1 MALASALGLLAA
13 GPPAEAQARTAYVVD
28 RALDVVVPVDLDTMQ
43 PGQAIPVGDP
53 QTVDHPAGIAVA
65 PDGKRAYVTLSNAAA
80 VAVIDTQ
87 GNAVVDTITIPD
99 TSPYGIAFAPD
110 GKSVYV
116 SDPMHGAVHVI
127 DPEDNVVV
135 ASYATGGT
143 FPFAIAVSPDG
154 GTLYVANA
162 GTGTVAAID
171 AKTGERALID
181 VGAEPLRIT
190 LTPDG
195 NFAYVPLIRTGEIQV
210 IDTRAKDVVKTISL
224 GGRPLVARV
233 TPDGKTVY
241 VALWDTPSK
250 VYAIDVETNAVAGE
264 VPVDDS
270 PIELVINPDGRSAY
284 VYSSPAH
291 TITPI
296 DTATGKAGSPL
307 ALPNHGLAS
316 ENQIAIVPNQPPV
329 AELSAPATAYAGVPV
344 TLDAS
349 GSHDDESIATY
360 ALDFGDGASAAT
372 DTPSRAHVYAEPGT
386 YQATV
391 TVDDGDGCT
400 PLPQFFDLGL
410 ASPFT
415 GQTAYCN
422 GPSRITSEPVEIR
435 VEELPRLGLS
445 VSLERRQSSLRAVRV
460 GTTCRNLDCTA
471 RAFGRIEVRRPGS
484 KPKRFGLEAER
495 RALSAD
501 TATPL
506 APGIPAMA
514 RRAARRA
521 LREGGRVRARVRVSA
536 KSLGGQQRV
545 KLGRVR
551 IVG

>member
-1 MALASALGLLAA
+1 MASGAGTAGRSLAAFTLALASALGLLAA

-241 VALWDTPSK
+241 VAPWDTPSK

-270 PIELVINPDGRSAY
+270 PIELVINPVRQ
-284 VYSSPAH
+284 V
-291 TITPI
+291 
-296 DTATGKAGSPL
+296 
-307 ALPNHGLAS
+307 
-316 ENQIAIVPNQPPV
+316 
-329 AELSAPATAYAGVPV
+329 GV
-344 TLDAS
+344 
-349 GSHDDESIATY
+349 
-360 ALDFGDGASAAT
+360 
-372 DTPSRAHVYAEPGT
+372 
-386 YQATV
+386 
-391 TVDDGDGCT
+391 
-400 PLPQFFDLGL
+400 
-410 ASPFT
+410 
-415 GQTAYCN
+415 
-422 GPSRITSEPVEIR
+422 
-435 VEELPRLGLS
+435 RL
-445 VSLERRQSSLRAVRV
+445 
-460 GTTCRNLDCTA
+460 
-471 RAFGRIEVRRPGS
+471 
-484 KPKRFGLEAER
+484 
-495 RALSAD
+495 
-501 TATPL
+501 
-506 APGIPAMA
+506 
-514 RRAARRA
+514 
-521 LREGGRVRARVRVSA
+521 
-536 KSLGGQQRV
+536 
-545 KLGRVR
+545 
-551 IVG
+551 